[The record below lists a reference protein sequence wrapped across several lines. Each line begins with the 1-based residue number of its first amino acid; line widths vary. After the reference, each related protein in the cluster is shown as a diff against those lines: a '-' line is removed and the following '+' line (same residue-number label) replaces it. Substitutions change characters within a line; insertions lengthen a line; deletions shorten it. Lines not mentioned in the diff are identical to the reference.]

1 MAQSALATKPV
12 TILVKNVYHLM
23 SYAFNAVDVREYRT
37 LEAEDF
43 SGMDDLLAAILLLGI
58 ESQRR
63 RGLERDYQPV
73 RERGWR
79 IKGRI
84 DMGGTMR
91 LQMSGRAEVAY
102 VYDEYTEDTLCN
114 RILKTSALI
123 LSGSG
128 EVSSS
133 RRRRLHGALAYLQGV
148 SPIADPARIPWNTLR
163 YHRNN
168 RSYQMLMGVC
178 HLVIQHQLMG
188 EREGERHLAVFDDR
202 QAFSALFER
211 FLLNYYRRH
220 FPELDPKG
228 QSEMKPGPDA
238 PSFLPAMYEDV
249 VLTHGDRTLI
259 IDAKCYGRIL
269 SMRFDQPR
277 LSAEH
282 VRQIFYY
289 AIHTGSPE
297 NTSALLVYAGTEES
311 HVAETWR
318 DQGYE
323 MGCITLDLNRE
334 FTEIRGQLDTIPKRF
349 TRNGPAIPPS
359 RIRTT
364 TSPANL

>member
-1 MAQSALATKPV
+1 MAQSALATKPGTV
-12 TILVKNVYHLM
+12 LVRNVYHLM
-23 SYAFNAVDVREYRT
+23 SYAFNAVDVREYRA
-37 LEAEDF
+37 LETEEF

-73 RERGWR
+73 EEQGWR

-84 DMGGTMR
+84 DMGRTMR
-91 LQMSGRAEVAY
+91 LQMSGRPEAAY
-102 VYDEYTEDTLCN
+102 VFDEYTEDTLCN

-128 EVSSS
+128 EVARD
-133 RRRRLHGALAYLQGV
+133 RRRRLHGALAYLQRV
-148 SPIADPARIPWNTLR
+148 SPIADPARIPWSRLG
-163 YHRNN
+163 YHRGN
-168 RSYQMLMGVC
+168 RSYRLLMGVC
-178 HLVIQHQLMG
+178 RLVIQRQLMG
-188 EREGERHLAVFDDR
+188 ARSGESRLAVFDDR

-220 FPELDPKG
+220 FSGLDPRG
-228 QSEMKPGPDA
+228 QREIRPGPDA
-238 PSFLPAMYEDV
+238 PPFLPAMYEDV
-249 VLTHGDRTLI
+249 VLTHGGRTLI
-259 IDAKCYGRIL
+259 IDAKCYGKIF

-289 AIHTGSPE
+289 ATHTGTPE
-297 NTSALLVYAGTEES
+297 DTSALLVYAGTEED

-318 DQGYE
+318 DQGYG
-323 MGCITLDLNRE
+323 MGCVTLDLNRG
-334 FTEIRGQLDTIPKRF
+334 FAEIREQLDSIPREM
-349 TRNGPAIPPS
+349 
-359 RIRTT
+359 
-364 TSPANL
+364 LY

>member
-1 MAQSALATKPV
+1 MTQSVLSTKPV
-12 TILVKNVYHLM
+12 TVLVRNVYHLM
-23 SYAFNAVDVREYRT
+23 SYAFNAVDVREYRM

-84 DMGGTMR
+84 DMGRTMR
-91 LQMSGRAEVAY
+91 LQVSGRPEAAY
-102 VYDEYTEDTLCN
+102 AYDEYTEDTLCN
-114 RILKTSALI
+114 RILKASALI

-128 EVSSS
+128 EVSPD
-133 RRRRLHGALAYLQGV
+133 RRRRLRGALACLQGV
-148 SPIADPARIPWNTLR
+148 SPIADPARIPWSRLR
-163 YHRNN
+163 FHRNN

-188 EREGERHLAVFDDR
+188 ERKGERHLAVFDDR

-220 FPELDPKG
+220 FPELNPKG
-228 QSEMKPGPDA
+228 QREIKPGPDV

-259 IDAKCYGRIL
+259 IDAKCYGKIF
-269 SMRFDQPR
+269 SMRFEQPR

-289 AIHTGSPE
+289 AIHAGSPE
-297 NTSALLVYAGTEES
+297 NTSALLVYAGTEEG
-311 HVAETWR
+311 HVVETWHDR
-318 DQGYE
+318 GYE
-323 MGCITLDLNRE
+323 MGCVTLDLNRE
-334 FTEIRGQLDTIPKRF
+334 FAEIREQLNTLGEEF
-349 TRNGPAIPPS
+349 LS
-359 RIRTT
+359 
-364 TSPANL
+364 